1 MGFFG
6 VDRKKIS
13 VDAMENGE
21 KGFVD
26 LQLKDFAVRL
36 IPCFLVVGIN
46 MKSKESQGETAAL
59 TIFLLGTLEKQQ
71 RFCKIILV
79 SEGGQNYGK
88 SVCMCVCSSDF

>member
-1 MGFFG
+1 MG
-6 VDRKKIS
+6 
-13 VDAMENGE
+13 ATENGE

-26 LQLKDFAVRL
+26 LQLKDFALRL
-36 IPCFLVVGIN
+36 IPCILVIGIN

-71 RFCKIILV
+71 HVYKIILV

-88 SVCMCVCSSDF
+88 CVCVCWGGSDFQLIK